1 MPKFRKQDILTIP
14 NLLTLIRLAL
24 IPVFVYQYVV
34 CENYPATAV
43 ILLVSGLTDVA
54 DGLIARHFHMI
65 SDLGKMLDP
74 VADKLTQLAMLV
86 CLVRRFPLM
95 LLSVILLAIKEL
107 AVGIS
112 SLVVVRRTQVVK
124 GAVWHGKVTTVL
136 LYMMMILHLFWY
148 DIPQAVSDLS
158 IIVCV
163 AMMLVSFG
171 LYILKNVRE
180 LIANAKER
188 ALANDTEKPETPS
201 SETEKTD

>member
-1 MPKFRKQDILTIP
+1 MPKFKKQDVLTIP
-14 NLLTLIRLAL
+14 NLLTLIRLIL

-34 CENYPATAV
+34 CENYLVTAV

-95 LLSVILLAIKEL
+95 LLPVVLLVIKEL

-112 SLVVVRRTQVVK
+112 SLVVVKRTKVVK

-136 LYMMMILHLFWY
+136 LYMMMVLHLFWY
-148 DIPQAVSDLS
+148 DIPQTMSDLS

-180 LIANAKER
+180 LIADAKKKAIENGAKE
-188 ALANDTEKPETPS
+188 PEPPA
-201 SETEKTD
+201 SETDQPD